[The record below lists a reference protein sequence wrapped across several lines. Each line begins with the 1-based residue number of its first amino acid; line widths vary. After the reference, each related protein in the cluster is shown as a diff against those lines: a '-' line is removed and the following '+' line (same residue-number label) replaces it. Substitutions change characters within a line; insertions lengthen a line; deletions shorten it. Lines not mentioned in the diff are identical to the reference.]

1 MRALDKIE
9 IFAMIL
15 ASKIILFK
23 NKGGKRVKGK
33 RKKIKKRR

>member
-15 ASKIILFK
+15 ASKLIFFK
-23 NKGGKRVKGK
+23 NKGGKK
-33 RKKIKKRR
+33 